1 MIAYIDPSVATY
13 AVQALAGIAVAG
25 GAVLSVKLRKARK
38 KAAEKLN
45 IHTDAKKEVED
56 EVKEF

>member
-1 MIAYIDPSVATY
+1 MIAYIEPSVATY

-25 GAVLSVKLRKARK
+25 GAVLSVELRKARK

-45 IHTDAKKEVED
+45 IHADGKKEVEV
-56 EVKEF
+56 EVNEF